1 MLGDSDKENV
11 EDGPTPHLLEWAPS
25 LPSHLHLDQQ
35 ARGSPSPRSPAD
47 PGLAQPQGTGMGPTG
62 SEWCGRDGFQETPRL
77 GAWTL
82 I

>member
-1 MLGDSDKENV
+1 MGPFPALSSPP
-11 EDGPTPHLLEWAPS
+11 GPT
-25 LPSHLHLDQQ
+25 
-35 ARGSPSPRSPAD
+35 GSSPPSPAD